1 MNSIQKLFT
10 PIQIGAIH
18 LSHRVVMPPL
28 SRVRSEQ
35 PGDIPGALMAEYY
48 TQRASEG
55 GLIITESASVAIG
68 GRAYYGAPGFYA
80 DVQVAGWKRIV
91 DAVHAKGGKV
101 ISQLWHGGRVA
112 HLDLTEGQTPVAPSE
127 VPFKGQVLTKSGW
140 VTASPARALKLEEI
154 PGIIEAFRAAANRA
168 KATGFDGVELHGANG
183 YLLDQ
188 FLLDGSNKRTDA
200 YGGSVENRARFLL
213 ELVEAVSSVWGSDR
227 VGLRISPSSDFNEM
241 SDSDPQATYGYVA
254 SELNR
259 FGLAYLH
266 VIEPR
271 ISGSTPV
278 GENLKPVASETLRKI
293 FTGKIIAAGGFEPDT
308 AEAIIA
314 KGDADL
320 VSFGRHFI
328 ANPDLPKRIRL
339 SLALNPYDRS
349 TFYGREAR
357 GYTDYPFYQESAAVA
372 STFREQERAA

>member
-1 MNSIQKLFT
+1 VRLEAAPPAPALLVPDASVLPDQSEHIVLTVGPNDVVT
-10 PIQIGAIH
+10 PKQVQIGD
-18 LSHRVVMPPL
+18 LR
-28 SRVRSEQ
+28 
-35 PGDIPGALMAEYY
+35 
-48 TQRASEG
+48 G
-55 GLIITESASVAIG
+55 GL
-68 GRAYYGAPGFYA
+68 R
-80 DVQVAGWKRIV
+80 
-91 DAVHAKGGKV
+91 V
-101 ISQLWHGGRVA
+101 IR
-112 HLDLTEGQTPVAPSE
+112 
-127 VPFKGQVLTKSGW
+127 SG
-140 VTASPARALKLEEI
+140 
-154 PGIIEAFRAAANRA
+154 
-168 KATGFDGVELHGANG
+168 
-183 YLLDQ
+183 
-188 FLLDGSNKRTDA
+188 
-200 YGGSVENRARFLL
+200 
-213 ELVEAVSSVWGSDR
+213 
-227 VGLRISPSSDFNEM
+227 
-241 SDSDPQATYGYVA
+241 
-254 SELNR
+254 R

-320 VSFGRHFI
+320 ASFGRHFI

-339 SLALNPYDRS
+339 GLALNPYDRS